1 MGLPE
6 EDKGPA
12 WLRDYGRESGYTKA
26 NVMTG
31 YDEGSLAV
39 DLQSLVDF
47 AEALE
52 TEHTKD
58 YRPHAQEV
66 FKDMSVKVADPHA
79 DFIELCSS
87 LGWQRELLVQ
97 TSDALLKHDQAVL
110 AFVTAAREISKK
122 YGEADALG
130 AAKAQDVNR
139 NLTVVVPT
147 TAQVPATTQPA
158 TTTQPPAATT
168 PATTTPATTIPQVNP
183 TGGTTTT
190 TGGDY

>member
-12 WLRDYGRESGYTKA
+12 WLRDYGRESGYTKSNA
-26 NVMTG
+26 MTG

-52 TEHTKD
+52 NEHTKD
-58 YRPHAQEV
+58 YRPHADEV

-97 TSDALLKHDQAVL
+97 TSEALLKHDQAVL
-110 AFVTAAREISKK
+110 AFVAAAREISKK

-139 NLTVVVPT
+139 NLTVSVPA
-147 TAQVPATTQPA
+147 TAQVPGTTQQPGTTA
-158 TTTQPPAATT
+158 TAQTPGTT
-168 PATTTPATTIPQVNP
+168 PPATTIPQVTP
-183 TGGTTTT
+183 TGGTATD
-190 TGGDY
+190 TGGEY

>member
-12 WLRDYGRESGYTKA
+12 WLRDYGRESGYTKSNA
-26 NVMTG
+26 MTG

-58 YRPHAQEV
+58 YRPHADEV
-66 FKDMSVKVADPHA
+66 FKDMSAKVADPHA

-110 AFVTAAREISKK
+110 AFVAAAREISKK

-139 NLTVVVPT
+139 NLTVSVPT
-147 TAQVPATTQPA
+147 TAQVPATTQPPTA
-158 TTTQPPAATT
+158 QTPGTT
-168 PATTTPATTIPQVNP
+168 PSATTIPQVTP
-183 TGGTTTT
+183 TGGTATD

>member
-26 NVMTG
+26 NTFTG
-31 YDEGSLAV
+31 YDDGSLAV

-66 FKDMSVKVADPHA
+66 FKDMSAKVADPHA
-79 DFIELCSS
+79 DFIELCAS

-110 AFVTAAREISKK
+110 AFVTAARQISKK

-130 AAKAQDVNR
+130 AAKAQDVNK
-139 NLTVVVPT
+139 NLAVAVPT
-147 TAQVPATTQPA
+147 TAQVPTTVQQPGTTTAPA
-158 TTTQPPAATT
+158 TTAPT
-168 PATTTPATTIPQVNP
+168 TTIPQVTP
-183 TGGTTTT
+183 TGGTTTD
-190 TGGDY
+190 GGDY

>member
-26 NVMTG
+26 NVFTG
-31 YDEGSLAV
+31 YDDGSLAV

-66 FKDMSVKVADPHA
+66 FKDMSAKVADPHA

-110 AFVTAAREISKK
+110 AFVTAARQISKK

-130 AAKAQDVNR
+130 AAKAQDVNK
-139 NLTVVVPT
+139 NLAVAVPT
-147 TAQVPATTQPA
+147 TAQVPTTVQQPG
-158 TTTQPPAATT
+158 TTTAP
-168 PATTTPATTIPQVNP
+168 TTTAPTTTIPQVTP
-183 TGGTTTT
+183 TGGTTTD
-190 TGGDY
+190 GGDY